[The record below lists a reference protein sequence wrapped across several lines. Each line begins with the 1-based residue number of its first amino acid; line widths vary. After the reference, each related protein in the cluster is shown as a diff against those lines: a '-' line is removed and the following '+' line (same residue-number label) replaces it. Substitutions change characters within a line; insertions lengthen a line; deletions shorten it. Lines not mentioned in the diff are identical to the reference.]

1 MSIQVTR
8 STSMTVDARQVLS
21 FTPFAVR
28 QLAIAALLNN
38 LEVYSDMIGDESVST
53 KRVPT
58 LDEVKQ
64 QMSRFRESTI
74 DVARDFLHDLQ
85 ASVLKELETIDFE
98 VYVRRMDFER
108 DGSFSDVL
116 LELDVKPECKK

>member
-8 STSMTVDARQVLS
+8 STSMTVDARQVLA

-38 LEVYSDMIGDESVST
+38 LEVHSDMIGDESDST

-64 QMSRFRESTI
+64 QMSSFRGSTI
-74 DVARDFLHDLQ
+74 DVARDFLTDLQ
-85 ASVLKELETIDFE
+85 TSVLKELETIDFE
-98 VYVRRMDFER
+98 VYVRRMEFER
-108 DGSFSDVL
+108 DGALADVL